1 MQTLIR
7 TLGEERLAAF
17 FRANQWI
24 YKSAFPYILFGVSA
38 LFLLISLRLV
48 YLDERSENRRFFSYI
63 IIWAAIIFLGIPLLI
78 LLTQNA
84 VLAICLAFG
93 LRLPSFQKRFPCLS
107 TSVRKSGCKRS
118 CFPFGIPQQR

>member
-17 FRANQWI
+17 FHANQWI

-63 IIWAAIIFLGIPLLI
+63 II
-78 LLTQNA
+78 
-84 VLAICLAFG
+84 
-93 LRLPSFQKRFPCLS
+93 
-107 TSVRKSGCKRS
+107 
-118 CFPFGIPQQR
+118 